1 MEDLGEDRMANFGD
15 ICYGLLNLSKVRG
28 FPTEFPEFAALA
40 FKGRT
45 GPTGA
50 HNFSKVGTDPARS
63 KDIRKSLGAA
73 NAVQKSP
80 QWVYVG

>member
-1 MEDLGEDRMANFGD
+1 MANFGD

-45 GPTGA
+45 VPTGA
-50 HNFSKVGTDPARS
+50 RNFFRGW
-63 KDIRKSLGAA
+63 
-73 NAVQKSP
+73 N
-80 QWVYVG
+80 

>member
-1 MEDLGEDRMANFGD
+1 MANFGD